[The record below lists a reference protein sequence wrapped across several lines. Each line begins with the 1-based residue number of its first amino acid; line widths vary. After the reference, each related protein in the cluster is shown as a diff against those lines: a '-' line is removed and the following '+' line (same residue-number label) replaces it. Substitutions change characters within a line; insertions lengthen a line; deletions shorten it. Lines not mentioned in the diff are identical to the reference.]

1 MSILPGFAAD
11 PNLDVSLTLNTT
23 LFLGNNNVRRVINT
37 GATFYSGSASND
49 TTLQLA
55 PATID
60 GITGLPVATSSVL
73 DLEVPT
79 VACMIMTM
87 RPILVKVTVNGVVS
101 SLPVTRLLTL
111 DCPVTKL
118 EFLNLD
124 TQNRIQLRVTY
135 LL

>member
-73 DLEVPT
+73 DLESPT
-79 VACMIMTM
+79 VACVIMTM
-87 RPILVKVTVNGVVS
+87 RPIVVKVTVNGVVS

-124 TQNRIQLRVTY
+124 TQNRIQLRLTY

>member
-23 LFLGNNNVRRVINT
+23 LFLGNNNVRRIINT

-73 DLEVPT
+73 DLESPT
-79 VACMIMTM
+79 VACVIMTM
-87 RPILVKVTVNGVVS
+87 RPVVVKVTVNGVVS

-124 TQNRIQLRVTY
+124 TQNRIQLRLTY

>member
-11 PNLDVSLTLNTT
+11 PNLDVSLTLNTN
-23 LFLGNNNVRRVINT
+23 LFLGNNNVRRIINT

-73 DLEVPT
+73 DLESPT

-87 RPILVKVTVNGVVS
+87 RPVVVKVTVNGVVS

-124 TQNRIQLRVTY
+124 TQNRIQLRLTY

>member
-73 DLEVPT
+73 DLESPT
-79 VACMIMTM
+79 VACVIMTM
-87 RPILVKVTVNGVVS
+87 RPVVVKVTVNGVVS

>member
-73 DLEVPT
+73 DLESPT
-79 VACMIMTM
+79 VACVIMTM
-87 RPILVKVTVNGVVS
+87 RPVVVKVTVNGVVS

-124 TQNRIQLRVTY
+124 TQNRIQLRLTY